1 MNENLQ
7 NTNTNNLQSV
17 TDIAVVDLRSNEVFT
32 DDGEAQQAIQEALD
46 SYPISNKTTER
57 ELHDF
62 LRAEFIGTAKLSSIK
77 MSLVSKTDAT
87 QDSTGDINI
96 RIGVMLEN
104 AKEFYFDYTLTIPR
118 IPKAG
123 EVAIDKAN
131 FPDDIFRKYVKETFD
146 TLKDNVLS
154 IKELDN
160 IYTVNVLSKSDIESL
175 KGIEYFPNL
184 RFLYCNNTKITVLD
198 VSKNLA
204 LQKLDCSNTL
214 LTSLDVS
221 KNKKLTQLSCNWN
234 TEMESLTVQGADA
247 LQSLICTDSGL
258 KSLDVS
264 HNELLKDL
272 NCYNNKQM
280 SILLV
285 NGAQRLEK
293 LSCFNDAIQTL
304 DVSNLKNLEEL
315 NCYENT
321 DLNTLNVDGADAL
334 EVLRCNDT
342 NINKL
347 NVSNNK
353 KLTHLYTSS
362 TNLTDLDVSKNT
374 ALKFLFAS
382 NTKIS
387 KLDIH
392 LNKVL
397 KQLVCGDNK
406 NLTSL
411 IITGADALEKLSC
424 DNTSICSL
432 DVSQNKN
439 LNLLECQNTQLVW
452 LNIGDNINLKT
463 ISKNTTKMNISV
475 TGNTFNIKDL
485 FPDLDLQKVSI
496 TSNGDL
502 NTTTGI
508 VTIMKP
514 DQDVTYMY
522 QMGTSGNGTEFLTVA
537 LALDI
542 QKEKSVISI
551 ENDISKIYDG
561 KQVDDPMISK
571 HGSQKE
577 VTFTYEQW
585 NDSKWIDFSDIPIH
599 VGVYRVQAHVAS
611 DDFWLMADSEKVEF
625 TITGAVNNWIAKP
638 TIEKWTY
645 GQSTNDP
652 TASSLFGNVSYSYS
666 NSRTGIYTSNVPT
679 DAGTWYV
686 KATVAGTDNYT
697 GLEEIVMFQIQKADN
712 EWTSQPELIGW
723 IYGEKANMPTA
734 TSKYGNVTYIYSDTK
749 TGIYTDKIPQNAG
762 TWYVKATVADTD
774 NYTGLEEIVMF
785 QIQKAD
791 NGWTS
796 QPALI
801 GWTYGEK
808 ANMPTATSKYGNVT
822 YIYSDT
828 KTGIYTDKIPQN
840 AGTWYVKATVAD
852 TDNYTGLEEIVM
864 FQIQKADNG
873 WINQP
878 ALIGW
883 TYGEKANMPTAT
895 SKYGNVTYTYSDSKI
910 GKFTSNVPVN
920 AGTWYI
926 KGSVEGTGDYT
937 ELEYITTFMIAPKHI
952 DGDIVPDIQSD
963 EDVAHLILKDG
974 DRELI
979 KGKDYRIDKQQKD
992 NEVTITITFQG
1003 NYTGIFTRSYM
1014 TDTEKS
1020 EEIIK
1025 DTSSV
1030 STSDHNQTGF
1040 FATISMFSAGCFVYL
1055 TGKRRKK
1062 NEEMTRR

>member
-1 MNENLQ
+1 MNNKKKQGVTAAMATALGVSVMMSPVAVYAQEEDSAIIMQENKQQDNTQGTKQDDISISKQEVSVNENLQ
-7 NTNTNNLQSV
+7 NTNTSNSQAV
-17 TDIAVVDLRSNEVFT
+17 TDIPVADLRSNEAIT
-32 DDGEAQQAIQEALD
+32 DPAEAQQAIQAALD
-46 SYPISNKTTER
+46 NYPVSNETTIDEID
-57 ELHDF
+57 DF
-62 LRAEFIGTAKLSSIK
+62 LEKTFINTGKLADCRLSSFD
-77 MSLVSKTDAT
+77 KTKAT
-87 QDSTGDINI
+87 VDTVGNIIIEIGYVFLFRPPDIYLYGMNI
-96 RIGVMLEN
+96 
-104 AKEFYFDYTLTIPR
+104 TIPR
-118 IPKAG
+118 LPKAG
-123 EVAIDKAN
+123 EVAINDKN
-131 FPDDIFRKYVKETFD
+131 FPDGIFRKYVKETFD
-146 TLKDNVLS
+146 TSNDNVLS
-154 IKELDN
+154 IEELEN

-175 KGIEYFPNL
+175 KGIEYFPDL
-184 RFLYCNNTKITVLD
+184 RFLYCNNTKITELD

-247 LQSLICTDSGL
+247 LQSLICTNSGL
-258 KSLDVS
+258 KSLDVT

-293 LSCFNDAIQTL
+293 LSCFNSAIQTL
-304 DVSNLKNLEEL
+304 DVSKLKKLEEL
-315 NCYENT
+315 NCYENA
-321 DLNTLNVDGADAL
+321 DLNTLNVGGADAL
-334 EVLRCNDT
+334 AVLRCNDT
-342 NINKL
+342 NINEL
-347 NVSNNK
+347 NISNNK
-353 KLTHLYTSS
+353 SLTHLYTSS

-424 DNTSICSL
+424 DNTSIRSL

-439 LNLLECQNTQLVW
+439 LSLLECQNTQLVW
-452 LNIGDNINLKT
+452 LDIGDNINLKT
-463 ISKNTTKMNISV
+463 ISKNTTMMKISV

-485 FPDLDLQKVSI
+485 FPDLNLQKVTI
-496 TSNGDL
+496 TSNGHL
-502 NTTTGI
+502 NTTTGV

-537 LALDI
+537 LTLDI

-551 ENDISKIYDG
+551 ENDISKTYDG
-561 KQVDDPMISK
+561 KQVDDPMISR

-585 NDSKWIDFSDIPIH
+585 NGSKWIDLNEVPIH

-625 TITGAVNNWIAKP
+625 TITRAVNNWIAKP

-645 GQSTNDP
+645 GQSANDP
-652 TASSLFGNVSYSYS
+652 TASSLFGDVSYSYS

-712 EWTSQPELIGW
+712 EWINQ
-723 IYGEKANMPTA
+723 
-734 TSKYGNVTYIYSDTK
+734 
-749 TGIYTDKIPQNAG
+749 
-762 TWYVKATVADTD
+762 
-774 NYTGLEEIVMF
+774 LEI
-785 QIQKAD
+785 
-791 NGWTS
+791 
-796 QPALI
+796 I
-801 GWTYGEK
+801 GWTYE
-808 ANMPTATSKYGNVT
+808 
-822 YIYSDT
+822 
-828 KTGIYTDKIPQN
+828 
-840 AGTWYVKATVAD
+840 
-852 TDNYTGLEEIVM
+852 
-864 FQIQKADNG
+864 
-873 WINQP
+873 
-878 ALIGW
+878 
-883 TYGEKANMPTAT
+883 EKANMPTAT
-895 SKYGNVTYTYSDSKI
+895 SKYGNVTYTYSDTKAGLYTDKVPHNAGTWYVKATVAGTDNYTGLEEIVMFQIQKADNEWTSQPGLIGWTYGEKASMPTATSKYGNVTYTYSDSKI
-910 GKFTSNVPVN
+910 GTFTSNVPVN

-926 KGSVEGTGDYT
+926 KASVEETGNYT
-937 ELEYITTFMIAPKHI
+937 ELEYITTFMVAPKHI
-952 DGDIVPDIQSD
+952 NDDIIPDIQSD
-963 EDVAHLILKDG
+963 EDVAHLIIKDG

-992 NEVTITITFQG
+992 NDVIITITFHG
-1003 NYTGIFTRSYM
+1003 NYTGTATRSYII
-1014 TDTEKS
+1014 DIEKS

-1025 DTSSV
+1025 DTNSV
-1030 STSDHNQTGF
+1030 STGDHNQTGF
-1040 FATISMFSAGCFVYL
+1040 FAMISIFFAGCFVYL

-1062 NEEMTRR
+1062 NE